1 MGSRRIWWVSV
12 WAGLVGCSGSAPLK
26 GAQGPPVVA
35 LVTIDTWRLDHFRAD
50 LTPRIWTLAKGGER
64 YTQAWSPI
72 GLTSP
77 AHATML
83 TGKQPWEHGMEANN
97 HHGFRLPAEVPR
109 VLDHPEFDGIAKG
122 AFVSA
127 WPAGPAGG
135 LDRGFDVFDG
145 PESGERPGKVTVD
158 RALEWL
164 PTDAPAFIWVH
175 VYEPHGPYEG
185 LGATDAERYAEEVRK
200 ADKLLTPLLDALEA
214 RGSLIVVA
222 ADHGEVLLEEKW
234 DGFWTVGSRPWASA
248 ELISLPDL
256 AAMKVKARVHEVDD
270 SSKAQ
275 HSLDACSDV
284 VLLRGERIA
293 GRQRRG
299 LHSTL
304 ADFPVTTAENSSGRI
319 ASMSSTR
326 LAIPGSSRCAT
337 PRAHLCLMV
346 RPATFSC
353 GQSEPEGFP
362 PGFGICSSGARS
374 WTVFQYRS
382 QKSVTASS
390 TTGA

>member
-1 MGSRRIWWVSV
+1 MPVPSECCGCGTRKRGWMGSRRIWWVSV

-222 ADHGEVLLEEKW
+222 ADHGEVLLEEKCGRQHERSVH
-234 DGFWTVGSRPWASA
+234 DAVLRVAMVRHGPGIAPAVVDEMVGL
-248 ELISLPDL
+248 EDVPDL
-256 AAMKVKARVHEVDD
+256 LLGKPATPDAFRLAESGICEPGCSPGCTPIGVKGRDRVGIASDGARVH
-270 SSKAQ
+270 
-275 HSLDACSDV
+275 
-284 VLLRGERIA
+284 LRG
-293 GRQRRG
+293 GRVR
-299 LHSTL
+299 
-304 ADFPVTTAENSSGRI
+304 TTGTPEKDLIDAVV
-319 ASMSSTR
+319 
-326 LAIPGSSRCAT
+326 AIPAVPD
-337 PRAHLCLMV
+337 PRREDVDRESLEKL
-346 RPATFSC
+346 
-353 GQSEPEGFP
+353 GYQEP
-362 PGFGICSSGARS
+362 
-374 WTVFQYRS
+374 
-382 QKSVTASS
+382 
-390 TTGA
+390 